1 MPVRIYLDTSV
12 LRDIVAKHKGD
23 RNDSKRLFEKIESGD
38 YEVKVPQ
45 TVMGEAVT
53 TVMRDYEPDDW
64 EALVGRIMGE
74 VAKVADPATCFPPPD
89 PAVAAKAQEA
99 MQKVKGMTK
108 TDALIAAQALMDP
121 ESQRLATADRQL
133 QSAKWLVEEENN
145 MRKSGERSKHLKFD
159 EDVYTWLGIRKQT
172 PRRPVRP
179 RGRAVGRRR
188 RLGT

>member
-12 LRDIVAKHKGD
+12 LRDIVSRD
-23 RNDSKRLFEKIESGD
+23 RSTRIKSKRLFEKIKKPGA

-64 EALVGRIMGE
+64 EALVGRIMRE
-74 VAKVADPATCFPPPD
+74 VNKVADPATCFPPPD

-99 MQKVKGMTK
+99 IRKVKGMTK

-121 ESQRLATADRQL
+121 ESQKLATTDKQL
-133 QSAKWLVEEENN
+133 QSAEWLVKEEIN
-145 MRKSGERSKHLKFD
+145 MRKGGERSKHLKFD
-159 EDVYTWLGIRKQT
+159 KDVYEWLGIEDARS
-172 PRRPVRP
+172 
-179 RGRAVGRRR
+179 
-188 RLGT
+188 

>member
-12 LRDIVAKHKGD
+12 LRDIVAKRKDD
-23 RNDSKRLFEKIESGD
+23 RNNSERLFEKLESGD

-45 TVMGEAVT
+45 IVMGEAVT

-74 VAKVADPATCFPPPD
+74 VNKVADPATCFPPPD

-99 MQKVKGMTK
+99 MRKVKGMTK

-121 ESQRLATADRQL
+121 ESQKLATTDRQL
-133 QSAKWLVEEENN
+133 QSAEWLAKEEID
-145 MRKSGERSKHLKFD
+145 MRKSGERSKRLKFD
-159 EDVYTWLGIRKQT
+159 EDVYTWLGIRRQP
-172 PRRPVRP
+172 PRRAVRP
-179 RGRAVGRRR
+179 RGRAGGRRR

>member
-12 LRDIVAKHKGD
+12 LRDIVSRD
-23 RNDSKRLFEKIESGD
+23 RRSRNKSKRLFEKIKKPGA

-53 TVMRDYEPDDW
+53 TVMRDYERADW

-99 MQKVKGMTK
+99 MRKVKGMTK

-121 ESQRLATADRQL
+121 ESQKLATTDNQL
-133 QSAKWLVEEENN
+133 QRAKWLVEEENN
-145 MRKSGERSKHLKFD
+145 MRKSGERSKYLKFD
-159 EDVYTWLGIRKQT
+159 KGVYVWLGIDEDT
-172 PRRPVRP
+172 SS
-179 RGRAVGRRR
+179 
-188 RLGT
+188 